1 MIDVEKQ
8 IKLVSDFQIECVFIG
23 GFAAFIQGTST
34 LTRDLDICYARDD
47 ANLARIVKALRSVS
61 ASLRGAPKDLPF
73 VLDVQTLKNGLN
85 FTFETN
91 IGDFDLFGE
100 VQGVGDYAQCLLES
114 DEAEILGAQYRIL
127 SLEKIITAKQAAG
140 RPKDLLAL
148 PELKAILEL
157 RKKGKKSS

>member
-23 GFAAFIQGTST
+23 GFAAFIQGAST

-61 ASLRGAPKDLPF
+61 ASLRGAPKDLQF
-73 VLDVQTLKNGLN
+73 VLEVQTLKNGLN

-91 IGDFDLFGE
+91 IGDFDIFGE
-100 VQGVGDYAQCLLES
+100 VQGVGDYAQCLWES

-127 SLEKIITAKQAAG
+127 SLEKIIAAKQAAG

-157 RKKGKKSS
+157 RKQGKKSG